1 MTRIATAIAC
11 ALVLAASAGAQSPTT
26 PQPTRVPPRDP
37 TATTMPATGS
47 GRVRGRVVYAGTSMP
62 ARMAQVTLTGDQ
74 NLRRMVTTDDEG
86 RYEFSDLPAGTFAV
100 TAAKPGFLTLQYGQ
114 RRPFE
119 TGRRVTLTSA
129 QTVGQID
136 FALPR
141 ASVITGRIT
150 NRRGEPAIGAEI
162 TLERYQYS
170 SDGQRRLNRVAGVS
184 TNDLGEFRAFG
195 LTPGEYVVSANLR
208 ARPSLAAAV
217 GQPFTAPIQGNLQ
230 TYNSGTPNVGDAQ
243 PVLLG
248 LGEEASVA
256 FSIVTG
262 SLSTI
267 SGTVLDSLG
276 RPAAGAGLMLV
287 ISSGSSRSGRG
298 SGSVAADGT
307 FSIPNVPPGEHFVQA
322 RLAPHPDRPGPPEN
336 ANVPVSVSG
345 GSVSGIQIVT
355 APAATLSGTVTWD
368 GTALRAGNAAT
379 SPLRIRSSPAD
390 GRPALVGLVGV
401 QDAAADGR
409 VGNDNTFRLA
419 GVLGTVRLDV
429 DGVPPGW
436 MVRSITAG
444 TIDLLN
450 GGIDAATLDGN
461 APVRAVLTDKVTE
474 LSGVVRNENGQP
486 ATDWVVVVLP
496 AERVDPDI
504 APRFVH
510 ALRPDQ
516 RNEFR
521 VRGLPPGLYVAAAV
535 QALEDGAHW
544 DPAFQAALRTAASSR
559 RFTLSEGQAVTLTL
573 ALLP

>member
-1 MTRIATAIAC
+1 
-11 ALVLAASAGAQSPTT
+11 
-26 PQPTRVPPRDP
+26 
-37 TATTMPATGS
+37 MPM
-47 GRVRGRVVYAGTSMP
+47 RL
-62 ARMAQVTLTGDQ
+62 AQVTLTGDQ
-74 NLRRMVTTDDEG
+74 NIRRMVTTDSEG
-86 RYEFSDLPAGTFAV
+86 RYEFSDLPAGTFTVSAG
-100 TAAKPGFLTLQYGQ
+100 KPGFLTLQYGQ

-119 TGRRVTLTSA
+119 TGRRLTLTAA

-150 NRRGEPAIGAEI
+150 DRRGDPAIGADI
-162 TLERYQYS
+162 VIERYQYS

-195 LTPGEYVVSANLR
+195 LTPGEYIVSANLR
-208 ARPSLAAAV
+208 ARPSLAAAI
-217 GQPFTAPIQGNLQ
+217 GQAFTAPVEGNLQ
-230 TYNSGTPNVGDAQ
+230 TYNPGTPNVGDAQ

-256 FSIVTG
+256 FAIVTG
-262 SLSTI
+262 SMSTI

-276 RPAAGAGLMLV
+276 RPAAGANLMLV
-287 ISSGSSRSGRG
+287 VSSGSSRSGRG

-307 FSIPNVPPGEHFVQA
+307 FSIPSVPPGEHFLQA
-322 RLAPHPDRPGPPEN
+322 RLAPHPDRPGAPEN

-368 GTALRAGNAAT
+368 GSASRTGNAAT
-379 SPLRIRSSPAD
+379 SPLRISSSPAD

-450 GGIDAATLDGN
+450 GGIDAAALNGDT
-461 APVRAVLTDKVTE
+461 PVRVVLTDRITE
-474 LSGVVRNENGQP
+474 LSGAVRNENGQP

-496 AERVDPDI
+496 AERIDPDI
-504 APRFVH
+504 AARYVR

-521 VRGLPPGLYVAAAV
+521 LRGLPPGQYVAAAV
-535 QALEDGAHW
+535 QALEEGAHW
-544 DPAFQAALRTAASSR
+544 DPAFQATLRNTTSSR
-559 RFTLSEGQAVTLTL
+559 RFTLVEGQSLALTL
-573 ALLP
+573 DLLR